1 MSFVFLLSGERS
13 TVEKEK
19 PTFFPFLKKRSQKKR
34 SISSGTDVYTHDS
47 DVVAVL
53 MHQGYYSHALA
64 APPPQ
69 LAEVRAVL
77 RVLPPRRRYEG
88 SSRNCVRSRGWA
100 SAPDDDGDDGRAG
113 DVKAETAPAAAA
125 MTATDVDGTAAV
137 PAPHPPSRPPRAAP
151 RRGLEGCA
159 FAVERA
165 YIVLRGGAQ
174 APLRPCGPE
183 TPLPLPTFRP
193 AAPGDRAV
201 STRATSAAAASDRR
215 ARAAAEVALQFSLS
229 GEPWLKYSAAAVADR
244 GLKRHQWTS
253 ARLKGSVLLLET
265 HAERFELSRVGA
277 ASEAEAGEG
286 GAAANG
292 GATGGFRP
300 PDTFRWARV
309 ARPYP
314 LRAMRKL
321 GLPLPAPALDPS
333 GGIALKWEEIAW
345 GQASVV
351 VRGESIPV
359 VRVLFTPRCDA
370 RRE

>member
-1 MSFVFLLSGERS
+1 
-13 TVEKEK
+13 
-19 PTFFPFLKKRSQKKR
+19 
-34 SISSGTDVYTHDS
+34 
-47 DVVAVL
+47 

-64 APPPQ
+64 SPPPQ

-100 SAPDDDGDDGRAG
+100 SAPDDDDNGEEGKEA
-113 DVKAETAPAAAA
+113 KAEAAEATAAAA
-125 MTATDVDGTAAV
+125 PATTTTTTTVTNADGTTTVV
-137 PAPHPPSRPPRAAP
+137 PAPPPPARARPP

-174 APLRPCGPE
+174 APLKPCGPG
-183 TPLPLPTFRP
+183 TPPPLPTFRP
-193 AAPGDRAV
+193 AAPSDRAV

-215 ARAAAEVALQFSLS
+215 ARAAAEVALQYSLS

-253 ARLKGSVLLLET
+253 ARLASSVLFLET
-265 HAERFELSRVGA
+265 HSERFELARVGVGASSSSSA
-277 ASEAEAGEG
+277 AAEE
-286 GAAANG
+286 GAAAAAAAGANG
-292 GATGGFRP
+292 EAAAGTATTAGTEATPGFHA
-300 PDTFRWARV
+300 PDTFRWAKV
-309 ARPYP
+309 AKPFP
-314 LRAMRKL
+314 LRAMRKM
-321 GLPLPAPALDPS
+321 GLPLPAEALEAS
-333 GGIALKWEEIAW
+333 GGITLKWEEIAW

-351 VRGESIPV
+351 VKGESVPV

-370 RRE
+370 RKE